1 MIKAELKKQG
11 NELILIVKGH
21 AGYGEYGKDIVCAAV
36 SALVSTLA
44 CHLANKKTAALL
56 RFEEGCGEIRSS
68 NKEDYDFF
76 FFVFE
81 GIKRISELYPKN
93 VSVLIE

>member
-1 MIKAELKKQG
+1 MLKAVLQKNED
-11 NELILIVKGH
+11 ELILTVKGH

-36 SALVSTLA
+36 STLVSTLA
-44 CHLANKKTAALL
+44 CYLTNSKTALL
-56 RFEEGCGEIRSS
+56 RFEEGYGELRSS
-68 NKEDYDFF
+68 DKKDHEFF

-93 VSVLIE
+93 VSVSIE